1 MYEIEIVDDFLRLGK
16 WSQLWGGAD
25 MIKEFFEGSFEI
37 EFHLDLFHLT
47 RKPADLRFSEM
58 EDLIWRHISGG
69 VDLNLMAVVSL
80 TIWDRAVTGAVSA
93 VRQVVVL

>member
-1 MYEIEIVDDFLRLGK
+1 
-16 WSQLWGGAD
+16 
-25 MIKEFFEGSFEI
+25 
-37 EFHLDLFHLT
+37 
-47 RKPADLRFSEM
+47 M